1 MSMALTGVLR
11 PGHAQLRVTDL
22 DRAVHFYRDVLG
34 LVETGRDAAD
44 RVYFKAWDERDHN
57 SVILR
62 EADTPGVDHFAF
74 KVRDNATLERL
85 EGDLRGWGAPIEQVP
100 AGEMLATGR
109 RIRFEIPSGHRI
121 ELYAVKQAVPY
132 AGQLQNPRPW
142 TPAAEHGIAP
152 IRMDHALF
160 YGPRVNDNLALFTE
174 VLGFYLTEYVTLP
187 DGETK
192 GALWLSC
199 SIKAHDIAF
208 VEHAEPGRLHHVS
221 FLLDSWEKI
230 LRAGDIMSMNKVP
243 VEIGPTRHGI
253 TRGMTIY
260 GFDPSGNRFETFCGG
275 LQSYPDQAPIAWS
288 WDELPSGLDY
298 PQRKLHET
306 FLSVVT

>member
-44 RVYFKAWDERDHN
+44 RVYFKTWDERDHN